1 MAQFSFL
8 MLAIATTTLTAYSQ
22 TTAPPATPATA
33 VEELL
38 NADREFSRRS
48 ANTTVVNG
56 IAPMLADNVLM
67 PQPGGVFAEGKD
79 AVVAALKKNPVNE
92 KASLTWTPVRAGIS
106 ADGQH
111 GFTLGYMT
119 LSIPDSAEVPMKYL
133 AYWVKT
139 PEGWRVAGYKR
150 AQRPAGEV
158 STAMMPPALPAK
170 LVPVSNDAGAIAA
183 FGKSVADAEKGFSD
197 ESQTI
202 GLPAA
207 FSKHGSDDAMH
218 IGGPQSAS
226 FVVSAKAIGKSM
238 DDGSPPA
245 PSPVSWAADKAVLVS
260 SSGDLGVT
268 FGIIRTNQPDANG
281 KHGQYAFF
289 TVWRRPT
296 VNDRW
301 LYIAE

>member
-1 MAQFSFL
+1 MAQLSFMAL
-8 MLAIATTTLTAYSQ
+8 VVAATVL
-22 TTAPPATPATA
+22 PPLEHSSAQPVTPLSA
-33 VEELL
+33 VQELL
-38 NADREFSRRS
+38 NTDRDFSQRS
-48 ANTTVVNG
+48 GSTTVVKG
-56 IAPMLADNVLM
+56 IAPMLADNVIM
-67 PQPGGVFAEGKD
+67 PLPGGVFAEGKNG
-79 AVVAALKKNPVNE
+79 VITALSKNPLNE
-92 KASLTWTPVRAGIS
+92 RASITWTPVRAGIS

-111 GFTLGYMT
+111 GFTMGYMT
-119 LSIPDSAEVPMKYL
+119 MRVPDTTDVPMKYL
-133 AYWVKT
+133 AYGVKT
-139 PEGWRVAGYKR
+139 PQGWRVAGYKR
-150 AQRPAGEV
+150 AQRAAGEV
-158 STAMMPPALPAK
+158 STAMLPPALPAK
-170 LVPVSNDAGAIAA
+170 IVPVSTDAAAIAA

-218 IGGPQSAS
+218 LGGPQAAS

-268 FGIIRTNQPDANG
+268 FGIIRTNAPDANG
-281 KHGQYAFF
+281 NYGKYAFF

-296 VNDRW
+296 AADRW

>member
-1 MAQFSFL
+1 MKLLLSALLVFAQ
-8 MLAIATTTLTAYSQ
+8 
-22 TTAPPATPATA
+22 PATPSAA

-48 ANTTVVNG
+48 AATTVVNG
-56 IAPMLADNVLM
+56 IAPMLADNVIM
-67 PQPGGVFAEGKD
+67 PQPGGIFIEGKD
-79 AVVAALKKNPVNE
+79 AVIATLRKNPRNE
-92 KASLTWTPVRAGIS
+92 KGSLTWSPVRGGIS

-119 LSIPDSAEVPMKYL
+119 MRVPDSAEVPMKYL

-139 PEGWRVAGYKR
+139 SQGWRVAGYKR
-150 AQRPAGEV
+150 APRPAGEV
-158 STAMMPPALPAK
+158 SMAMMAPAIPDK
-170 LVPVSNDAGAIAA
+170 LVPVSNDAAKLEALR
-183 FGKSVADAEKGFSD
+183 KSVADAERAFSD

-207 FSKHGSDDAMH
+207 FRKHGSADAAH
-218 IGGPQSAS
+218 LGGPTAVE
-226 FVVSAKAIGKSM
+226 FVVGATAIGNSM
-238 DDGSPPA
+238 DDGSPPS
-245 PSPVSWAADKAVLVS
+245 PSPVSWDAGKAVLVA

-268 FGIIRTNQPDANG
+268 FGIIRTNQPDASG
-281 KHGQYAFF
+281 KHGEYAFF

-296 VNDRW
+296 TADRW